1 MFFNPSKVEM
11 NCHHINC
18 FTFPLPFDLPLQC
31 FTSSLIF
38 IFTKAMA
45 AVVPVCLSTYVVS
58 VSIGFFPSCLTRRYW
73 CSASFGEYIEE
84 VYVAYEQHKLEATG
98 LEEFQGQVKMGI
110 LKTSYKLR
118 NWLSFS

>member
-1 MFFNPSKVEM
+1 MFLNF
-11 NCHHINC
+11 
-18 FTFPLPFDLPLQC
+18 
-31 FTSSLIF
+31 
-38 IFTKAMA
+38 
-45 AVVPVCLSTYVVS
+45 VVPKRKIYDQETIVSIAGAGVYGKSEWNLQSS